1 MIQDPFGIF
10 LALAAA
16 VFLAVWLEGR
26 YRFFRAM
33 SAGLMCLVFGMVL
46 SNSGLLPGDAE
57 AYYQLGNIWVN
68 AAIVLVLLNVDLRTV
83 RDAGKTMLG
92 AFGLGALGTM
102 LGTTLATLLLA
113 GAIGPEAWK
122 LTGQFTGTYI
132 GGGANFYALAS
143 AFGTDPNIMSGA
155 VAADVI
161 VTGCWLATCLI
172 IPALLYGGKGLD
184 PVRRGDAPMTL
195 EQRLKESGESLRMMD
210 FFGLSA
216 ITLGAMVAARLA
228 EAVVPAIPAV
238 LWLTT
243 IALVLG
249 HTPPVRKLRGA
260 PVLGNSLLYLFLA
273 GNGAQSLVSEM
284 LAAGPALF
292 LFALITVA
300 THGLVIFGVGRLLKL
315 RRGHPGGGLPGQH
328 RRRRLGGGDRL
339 RPRLRGQAAPRDR
352 GRACRLRGRELPRV
366 RDGNAGA
373 HAARGMR
380 GPGTP
385 ASPPGGGLQTGT
397 AARSAARSHIANREE
412 ARGRLGTPTSGRHR
426 AGARNQRR

>member
-1 MIQDPFGIF
+1 MIQDPFGVF
-10 LALAAA
+10 LALAGA

-33 SAGLMCLVFGMVL
+33 SAGLMCLVFGMIL

-68 AAIVLVLLNVDLRTV
+68 AAIVLVLLNVDLRTLLA
-83 RDAGKTMLG
+83 AGKPMLG
-92 AFGLGALGTM
+92 AFGIGAAGTM
-102 LGTTLATLLLA
+102 LGTAVATFLLA
-113 GAIGPEAWK
+113 GAIGPETWK

-143 AFGTDPNIMSGA
+143 AFGTDPSIMSGA

-161 VTGCWLATCLI
+161 VTACWLATCLI

-184 PVRRGDAPMTL
+184 PVRKGDAPMTL

-216 ITLGAMVAARLA
+216 ITLGAMVAAQFLGA
-228 EAVVPAIPAV
+228 AVPAVPAV
-238 LWLTT
+238 LWLTS

-284 LAAGPALF
+284 LAYGPSLF
-292 LFALITVA
+292 FYALITVGI
-300 THGLVIFGVGRLLKL
+300 HGLVIFGIGRLLRFDAGTLVVASQANIGGAASAVAIATARGYGDKL
-315 RRGHPGGGLPGQH
+315 LPGIAVA
-328 RRRRLGGGDRL
+328 LGGY
-339 RPRLRGQAAPRDR
+339 AF
-352 GRACRLRGRELPRV
+352 
-366 RDGNAGA
+366 GNYLGFGMGTM
-373 HAARGMR
+373 AR
-380 GPGTP
+380 TLL
-385 ASPPGGGLQTGT
+385 GG
-397 AARSAARSHIANREE
+397 
-412 ARGRLGTPTSGRHR
+412 
-426 AGARNQRR
+426 

>member
-16 VFLAVWLEGR
+16 VFLAVWLER
-26 YRFFRAM
+26 QYRFFRTM
-33 SAGLMCLVFGMVL
+33 SAALMCLVFGMIL

-83 RDAGKTMLG
+83 LNAGKAMLG

-102 LGTTLATLLLA
+102 LGTTLSFLLLS
-113 GAIGPEAWK
+113 GAVGPEAWK

-161 VTGCWLATCLI
+161 VTGCWLATCLV
-172 IPALLYGGKGLD
+172 IPALLRGGKTLD
-184 PVRRGDAPMTL
+184 PIRGKGPMTL
-195 EQRLKESGESLRMMD
+195 EQRLKESGESLRMLD

-216 ITLGAMVAARLA
+216 ITLGAMVAARLLA
-228 EAVVPAIPAV
+228 AAVPWIPAV

-243 IALVLG
+243 IALILG
-249 HTPPVRKLRGA
+249 HTPAVRKLRGA

-284 LAAGPALF
+284 LAYGPSLF
-292 LFALITVA
+292 LFALVTVA
-300 THGLVIFGVGRLLKL
+300 THGIVIFGLGLLLKFDAGTL
-315 RRGHPGGGLPGQH
+315 VVASQANIGGAASAVAISTARGYGDKLLPGIAVALAGYAVGNYLGFGMGTMA
-328 RRRRLGGGDRL
+328 RAFLGG
-339 RPRLRGQAAPRDR
+339 
-352 GRACRLRGRELPRV
+352 
-366 RDGNAGA
+366 
-373 HAARGMR
+373 
-380 GPGTP
+380 
-385 ASPPGGGLQTGT
+385 
-397 AARSAARSHIANREE
+397 
-412 ARGRLGTPTSGRHR
+412 
-426 AGARNQRR
+426 

>member
-16 VFLAVWLEGR
+16 VFLAVWLER
-26 YRFFRAM
+26 SYRFFRTM
-33 SAGLMCLVFGMVL
+33 SAALMCLVFGMIL

-83 RDAGKTMLG
+83 LDAGKTMLG

-102 LGTTLATLLLA
+102 LGTTLSFALLSDA
-113 GAIGPEAWK
+113 VGPEAWK

-161 VTGCWLATCLI
+161 VTGCWLATCLV
-172 IPALLYGGKGLD
+172 IPALLRGGKTLD
-184 PVRRGDAPMTL
+184 PIRDKGPMTL
-195 EQRLKESGESLRMMD
+195 EQRLKESGESLRMLD

-216 ITLGAMVAARLA
+216 ITLGAMVAARLLA
-228 EAVVPAIPAV
+228 AAVPWIPAV

-243 IALVLG
+243 IALILG

-284 LAAGPALF
+284 LAYGPSLF
-292 LFALITVA
+292 LFALVTVA
-300 THGLVIFGVGRLLKL
+300 THGIVIFGLGLLLKFDAGTL
-315 RRGHPGGGLPGQH
+315 VVASQANIGGAASAVAISTARGYGDKLLPGIAVALAGYAVGNYLGFGMGTMA
-328 RRRRLGGGDRL
+328 RAFLGG
-339 RPRLRGQAAPRDR
+339 
-352 GRACRLRGRELPRV
+352 
-366 RDGNAGA
+366 
-373 HAARGMR
+373 
-380 GPGTP
+380 
-385 ASPPGGGLQTGT
+385 
-397 AARSAARSHIANREE
+397 
-412 ARGRLGTPTSGRHR
+412 
-426 AGARNQRR
+426 

>member
-33 SAGLMCLVFGMVL
+33 SAGLMCLVFGMIL
-46 SNSGLLPGDAE
+46 SNSGLLPGDAD

-68 AAIVLVLLNVDLRTV
+68 AAIVLVLLNVDLRSLLA
-83 RDAGKTMLG
+83 AGKPMLG
-92 AFGLGALGTM
+92 AFGLGAVGTM
-102 LGTTLATLLLA
+102 LGTAIATFLLA
-113 GAIGPEAWK
+113 GAIGPETWK

-184 PVRRGDAPMTL
+184 PVRKGDAPMTL

-210 FFGLSA
+210 FFGLAA
-216 ITLGAMVAARLA
+216 ITLGAMMAAPLLSA
-228 EAVVPAIPAV
+228 AVPAVPAV

-249 HTPPVRKLRGA
+249 HTPAVRKLRGA

-284 LAAGPALF
+284 LAYGPALF
-292 LFALITVA
+292 FYALITVG
-300 THGLVIFGVGRLLKL
+300 THGLVIFGIGRLLRFDAGTLVVASQANIGGAASAVAIATARGYGDKL
-315 RRGHPGGGLPGQH
+315 LPGIVVA
-328 RRRRLGGGDRL
+328 LGGYAFGNYL
-339 RPRLRGQAAPRDR
+339 GFGMGTMA
-352 GRACRLRGRELPRV
+352 RALL
-366 RDGNAGA
+366 
-373 HAARGMR
+373 
-380 GPGTP
+380 
-385 ASPPGGGLQTGT
+385 GG
-397 AARSAARSHIANREE
+397 
-412 ARGRLGTPTSGRHR
+412 
-426 AGARNQRR
+426 

>member
-1 MIQDPFGIF
+1 MIQDPFGVF
-10 LALAAA
+10 LALAGA

-33 SAGLMCLVFGMVL
+33 SAGLMCLVFGMIL

-68 AAIVLVLLNVDLRTV
+68 AAIVLVLLNVDLRTLLA
-83 RDAGKTMLG
+83 AGKPMLG
-92 AFGLGALGTM
+92 AFGIGAVGTM
-102 LGTTLATLLLA
+102 LGTAIATFLLA
-113 GAIGPEAWK
+113 GAIGPETWK

-161 VTGCWLATCLI
+161 VTACWLATCLI

-184 PVRRGDAPMTL
+184 PVRKGDAPMTL

-216 ITLGAMVAARLA
+216 ITLGAMAAAQFLGA
-228 EAVVPAIPAV
+228 AVPAVPAV

-284 LAAGPALF
+284 LAYGPSLF
-292 LFALITVA
+292 FYALITVGV
-300 THGLVIFGVGRLLKL
+300 HGLVIFGIGRLLRFDAGTLVVASQANIGGAASAVAIATARGYGDKL
-315 RRGHPGGGLPGQH
+315 LPGIAVA
-328 RRRRLGGGDRL
+328 LGGY
-339 RPRLRGQAAPRDR
+339 AF
-352 GRACRLRGRELPRV
+352 
-366 RDGNAGA
+366 GNYLGFGMGTM
-373 HAARGMR
+373 AR
-380 GPGTP
+380 TLL
-385 ASPPGGGLQTGT
+385 GG
-397 AARSAARSHIANREE
+397 
-412 ARGRLGTPTSGRHR
+412 
-426 AGARNQRR
+426 

>member
-83 RDAGKTMLG
+83 RDAGKSMLG

-102 LGTTLATLLLA
+102 LGTMVAFLLLSDA
-113 GAIGPEAWK
+113 VGGEAWK

-132 GGGANFYALAS
+132 GGGANFYALAG
-143 AFGTDPNIMSGA
+143 AFGTDPNVMSAA

-161 VTGCWLATCLI
+161 VTVAWLATCLI
-172 IPALLYGGKGLD
+172 VPALLYGGQLD

-210 FFGLSA
+210 FFGLAA

-228 EAVVPAIPAV
+228 EAAVPAVPAV

-249 HTPPVRKLRGA
+249 HTAPVRKLRGA

-292 LFALITVA
+292 LFALTTV
-300 THGLVIFGVGRLLKL
+300 TIHGLVIFGVGRLLKFDAGTL
-315 RRGHPGGGLPGQH
+315 VVASQANIGGAASAVAIATARGYGDKLLPGIAVALAGYAVGNYLGFGMGTLA
-328 RRRRLGGGDRL
+328 RTMLGG
-339 RPRLRGQAAPRDR
+339 
-352 GRACRLRGRELPRV
+352 
-366 RDGNAGA
+366 
-373 HAARGMR
+373 
-380 GPGTP
+380 
-385 ASPPGGGLQTGT
+385 
-397 AARSAARSHIANREE
+397 
-412 ARGRLGTPTSGRHR
+412 
-426 AGARNQRR
+426 

>member
-26 YRFFRAM
+26 YRFFRSM

-68 AAIVLVLLNVDLRTV
+68 AAIVLVLLNVDLRTI
-83 RDAGKTMLG
+83 RDAGKSMLG

-102 LGTTLATLLLA
+102 LGTLVAFFLLS
-113 GAIGPEAWK
+113 GSVGGEAWK

-143 AFGTDPNIMSGA
+143 AFGTDPNVMSAA

-161 VTGCWLATCLI
+161 VTVAWLATCLI
-172 IPALLYGGKGLD
+172 VPALLYGGKELD
-184 PVRRGDAPMTL
+184 PVRPGDAPMTL

-210 FFGLSA
+210 FFGLAA

-228 EAVVPAIPAV
+228 EAAVPAVPAV

-249 HTPPVRKLRGA
+249 HTAPVRKLRGA

-292 LFALITVA
+292 LFALTTVA
-300 THGLVIFGVGRLLKL
+300 IHGLVIFGVGRLLKFDAGTL
-315 RRGHPGGGLPGQH
+315 VVASQANIGGAASAVAIASARGYGDKLLPGIAVALAGYAVGNYLGFGMGTLA
-328 RRRRLGGGDRL
+328 RTMLGG
-339 RPRLRGQAAPRDR
+339 
-352 GRACRLRGRELPRV
+352 
-366 RDGNAGA
+366 
-373 HAARGMR
+373 
-380 GPGTP
+380 
-385 ASPPGGGLQTGT
+385 
-397 AARSAARSHIANREE
+397 
-412 ARGRLGTPTSGRHR
+412 
-426 AGARNQRR
+426 

>member
-33 SAGLMCLVFGMVL
+33 SAGLMCLVFGMIL
-46 SNSGLLPGDAE
+46 SNSGLLPGDAD

-68 AAIVLVLLNVDLRTV
+68 AAIVLVLLNVDLRSLLA
-83 RDAGKTMLG
+83 AGKPMLG
-92 AFGLGALGTM
+92 AFGLGAVGTM
-102 LGTTLATLLLA
+102 LGTAIATFLLA
-113 GAIGPEAWK
+113 GAIGPETWK

-184 PVRRGDAPMTL
+184 PVRKGDAPMTL

-210 FFGLSA
+210 FFGLAA
-216 ITLGAMVAARLA
+216 ITLGAMMAAPLLSA
-228 EAVVPAIPAV
+228 AVPAVPAV

-249 HTPPVRKLRGA
+249 HTPVVRKLRGA

-284 LAAGPALF
+284 LAYGPALF
-292 LFALITVA
+292 FYALITVA
-300 THGLVIFGVGRLLKL
+300 THGLVIFGIGRLLRFDAGTLVVASQANVGGAASAVAIATARGYGDKL
-315 RRGHPGGGLPGQH
+315 LPGIVVA
-328 RRRRLGGGDRL
+328 LGGY
-339 RPRLRGQAAPRDR
+339 AF
-352 GRACRLRGRELPRV
+352 
-366 RDGNAGA
+366 GNYLGFGMGTL
-373 HAARGMR
+373 AR
-380 GPGTP
+380 TLL
-385 ASPPGGGLQTGT
+385 GG
-397 AARSAARSHIANREE
+397 
-412 ARGRLGTPTSGRHR
+412 
-426 AGARNQRR
+426 

>member
-16 VFLAVWLEGR
+16 VFLAVWLER
-26 YRFFRAM
+26 QYRFFRTM
-33 SAGLMCLVFGMVL
+33 SAALMCLVFGMIL

-83 RDAGKTMLG
+83 LNAGKAMLG

-102 LGTTLATLLLA
+102 LGTTLSFLLLS
-113 GAIGPEAWK
+113 GAVGPEAWK

-161 VTGCWLATCLI
+161 VTGCWLATCLV
-172 IPALLYGGKGLD
+172 IPALLRGGKTLE
-184 PVRRGDAPMTL
+184 PIRGKGPMTL
-195 EQRLKESGESLRMMD
+195 EQRLKESGESLRMLD

-216 ITLGAMVAARLA
+216 ITLGAMVAARLLA
-228 EAVVPAIPAV
+228 AAVPWIPAV

-243 IALVLG
+243 IALILG
-249 HTPPVRKLRGA
+249 HTPAVRKLRGA

-284 LAAGPALF
+284 LAYGPSLF
-292 LFALITVA
+292 LFALVTVA
-300 THGLVIFGVGRLLKL
+300 THGIVIFGLGLLLKFDAGTL
-315 RRGHPGGGLPGQH
+315 VVASQANIGGAASAVAISTARGYGDKLLPGIAVALAGYAVGNYLGFGMGTMA
-328 RRRRLGGGDRL
+328 RAFLGG
-339 RPRLRGQAAPRDR
+339 
-352 GRACRLRGRELPRV
+352 
-366 RDGNAGA
+366 
-373 HAARGMR
+373 
-380 GPGTP
+380 
-385 ASPPGGGLQTGT
+385 
-397 AARSAARSHIANREE
+397 
-412 ARGRLGTPTSGRHR
+412 
-426 AGARNQRR
+426 

>member
-1 MIQDPFGIF
+1 MIQDPFGVF
-10 LALAAA
+10 LALAGA

-33 SAGLMCLVFGMVL
+33 SAGLMCLVFGMIL

-68 AAIVLVLLNVDLRTV
+68 AAIVLVLLNVDLRTLLA
-83 RDAGKTMLG
+83 AGKPMLG
-92 AFGLGALGTM
+92 AFGIGAVGTM
-102 LGTTLATLLLA
+102 LGTATATFLLA
-113 GAIGPEAWK
+113 GAIGPETWK

-161 VTGCWLATCLI
+161 VTACWLATCLV
-172 IPALLYGGKGLD
+172 IPALLYGGKGLS
-184 PVRRGDAPMTL
+184 PVRKGDAPMTL

-210 FFGLSA
+210 FFGLAA
-216 ITLGAMVAARLA
+216 ITLGAMGAARLLA
-228 EAVVPAIPAV
+228 AAVPVIPAV

-284 LAAGPALF
+284 LAYGPSLF
-292 LFALITVA
+292 FYALITVG
-300 THGLVIFGVGRLLKL
+300 THGLVIFGIGRLLRFDAGTLVVASQANIGGAASAVAIATARGYGDKL
-315 RRGHPGGGLPGQH
+315 LPGIAVA
-328 RRRRLGGGDRL
+328 LGGY
-339 RPRLRGQAAPRDR
+339 AF
-352 GRACRLRGRELPRV
+352 
-366 RDGNAGA
+366 GNYLGFGMGTM
-373 HAARGMR
+373 AR
-380 GPGTP
+380 TLL
-385 ASPPGGGLQTGT
+385 GG
-397 AARSAARSHIANREE
+397 
-412 ARGRLGTPTSGRHR
+412 
-426 AGARNQRR
+426 

>member
-16 VFLAVWLEGR
+16 VFLAVWLER
-26 YRFFRAM
+26 SYRFFRTM
-33 SAGLMCLVFGMVL
+33 SAALMCLVFGMIL

-83 RDAGKTMLG
+83 LDAGKTMLG

-102 LGTTLATLLLA
+102 LGTTLSFALLA
-113 GAIGPEAWK
+113 DAVGPEAWK

-161 VTGCWLATCLI
+161 VTGCWLATCLV
-172 IPALLYGGKGLD
+172 IPALLRGGKTLD
-184 PVRRGDAPMTL
+184 PIRGKGPMTL
-195 EQRLKESGESLRMMD
+195 EQRLKESGESLRMLD

-216 ITLGAMVAARLA
+216 ITLGAMVAARLLA
-228 EAVVPAIPAV
+228 AAVPWIPAV

-243 IALVLG
+243 IALILG

-284 LAAGPALF
+284 LAYGPSLF
-292 LFALITVA
+292 LFALVTVA
-300 THGLVIFGVGRLLKL
+300 THGIVIFGLGLLLKFDAGTL
-315 RRGHPGGGLPGQH
+315 VVASQANIGGAASAVAISTARGYGDKLLPGIAVALAGYAVGNYLGFGMGTMA
-328 RRRRLGGGDRL
+328 RALLGG
-339 RPRLRGQAAPRDR
+339 
-352 GRACRLRGRELPRV
+352 
-366 RDGNAGA
+366 
-373 HAARGMR
+373 
-380 GPGTP
+380 
-385 ASPPGGGLQTGT
+385 
-397 AARSAARSHIANREE
+397 
-412 ARGRLGTPTSGRHR
+412 
-426 AGARNQRR
+426 

>member
-1 MIQDPFGIF
+1 VIQDPFGVF
-10 LALAAA
+10 LALAGA

-33 SAGLMCLVFGMVL
+33 SAGLMCLVFGMIL

-68 AAIVLVLLNVDLRTV
+68 AAIVLVLLNVDLRTLLA
-83 RDAGKTMLG
+83 AGKPMLG
-92 AFGLGALGTM
+92 AFGIGAAGTM
-102 LGTTLATLLLA
+102 LGTAVATFLLA
-113 GAIGPEAWK
+113 GAIGPETWK

-132 GGGANFYALAS
+132 GGGANFYALAG

-161 VTGCWLATCLI
+161 VTACWLATCLV

-184 PVRRGDAPMTL
+184 PVRKGDAPLTL

-216 ITLGAMVAARLA
+216 ITLGAMVAARLLA
-228 EAVVPAIPAV
+228 AAVPVVPAV

-284 LAAGPALF
+284 LAYGPSLF
-292 LFALITVA
+292 FYALITVGV
-300 THGLVIFGVGRLLKL
+300 HGLVIFGIGRLLRFDAGTLVVASQANIGGAASAVAIATARGYGDKL
-315 RRGHPGGGLPGQH
+315 LPGIAVA
-328 RRRRLGGGDRL
+328 LGGY
-339 RPRLRGQAAPRDR
+339 AF
-352 GRACRLRGRELPRV
+352 
-366 RDGNAGA
+366 GNYLGFGMGTM
-373 HAARGMR
+373 AR
-380 GPGTP
+380 TLL
-385 ASPPGGGLQTGT
+385 GG
-397 AARSAARSHIANREE
+397 
-412 ARGRLGTPTSGRHR
+412 
-426 AGARNQRR
+426 

>member
-1 MIQDPFGIF
+1 MIQDPFGVF
-10 LALAAA
+10 LALAGA

-33 SAGLMCLVFGMVL
+33 SAGLMCLVFGMIL

-68 AAIVLVLLNVDLRTV
+68 AAIVLVLLNVDLRTLLA
-83 RDAGKTMLG
+83 AGKPMLG
-92 AFGLGALGTM
+92 AFGIGAVGTM
-102 LGTTLATLLLA
+102 LGTAIATFLLA
-113 GAIGPEAWK
+113 GAIGPETWK

-161 VTGCWLATCLI
+161 VTACWLATCLV

-184 PVRRGDAPMTL
+184 PVRKGDAPLTL

-216 ITLGAMVAARLA
+216 ITLGAMVAAQLLA
-228 EAVVPAIPAV
+228 AAVPVVPAV

-284 LAAGPALF
+284 LAYGPSLF
-292 LFALITVA
+292 FYALITVGI
-300 THGLVIFGVGRLLKL
+300 HGLVIFGIGRLLRFDAGTLVVASQANIGGAASAVAIATARGYGDKL
-315 RRGHPGGGLPGQH
+315 LPGIAVA
-328 RRRRLGGGDRL
+328 LGGY
-339 RPRLRGQAAPRDR
+339 AF
-352 GRACRLRGRELPRV
+352 
-366 RDGNAGA
+366 GNYLGFGMGTM
-373 HAARGMR
+373 AR
-380 GPGTP
+380 TFL
-385 ASPPGGGLQTGT
+385 GG
-397 AARSAARSHIANREE
+397 
-412 ARGRLGTPTSGRHR
+412 
-426 AGARNQRR
+426 

>member
-1 MIQDPFGIF
+1 MIQDPFGVF
-10 LALAAA
+10 LALAGA

-33 SAGLMCLVFGMVL
+33 SAGLMCLVFGMIL

-68 AAIVLVLLNVDLRTV
+68 AAIVLVLLNVDLRTLLA
-83 RDAGKTMLG
+83 AGKPMLG
-92 AFGLGALGTM
+92 AFGIGAAGTM
-102 LGTTLATLLLA
+102 LGTAVATFLLA
-113 GAIGPEAWK
+113 GAIGPETWK

-132 GGGANFYALAS
+132 GGGANFYALAG

-161 VTGCWLATCLI
+161 VTACWLATCLV

-184 PVRRGDAPMTL
+184 PVRKGDAPLTL

-216 ITLGAMVAARLA
+216 ITLGAMVAARLLA
-228 EAVVPAIPAV
+228 AAVPVVPAV

-284 LAAGPALF
+284 LAYGPSLF
-292 LFALITVA
+292 FYALITVGI
-300 THGLVIFGVGRLLKL
+300 HGLVIFGIGRLLRFDAGTLVVASQANIGGAASAVAIATARGYGDKL
-315 RRGHPGGGLPGQH
+315 LPGIAVA
-328 RRRRLGGGDRL
+328 LGGY
-339 RPRLRGQAAPRDR
+339 AF
-352 GRACRLRGRELPRV
+352 
-366 RDGNAGA
+366 GNYLGFGMGTM
-373 HAARGMR
+373 AR
-380 GPGTP
+380 TLL
-385 ASPPGGGLQTGT
+385 GG
-397 AARSAARSHIANREE
+397 
-412 ARGRLGTPTSGRHR
+412 
-426 AGARNQRR
+426 

>member
-16 VFLAVWLEGR
+16 VFLAVWLESR
-26 YRFFRAM
+26 FRFFRAM
-33 SAGLMCLVFGMVL
+33 SAGLMCLLFGMVL

-83 RDAGKTMLG
+83 RDAGKSMLG
-92 AFGLGALGTM
+92 AFGLGAIGTM
-102 LGTTLATLLLA
+102 TGTAIATLLLA
-113 GAIGPEAWK
+113 GAIGPETWK

-161 VTGCWLATCLI
+161 VTACWLATCLV
-172 IPALLYGGKGLD
+172 IPVLLRGRGSGTAGNVAPSAPRKG
-184 PVRRGDAPMTL
+184 PMTL

-210 FFGLSA
+210 FFGLAA
-216 ITLGAMVAARLA
+216 ITLGAMAAARLLA
-228 EAVVPAIPAV
+228 AALPVIPAV

-249 HTPPVRKLRGA
+249 HTAPVRKLRGA

-284 LAAGPALF
+284 LAHGPALF
-292 LFALITVA
+292 FYALITVG
-300 THGLVIFGVGRLLKL
+300 THGLVIFGVGRLLRFDAGTL
-315 RRGHPGGGLPGQH
+315 VVASQANIGGAASAVAIATARGY
-328 RRRRLGGGDRL
+328 GDRL
-339 RPRLRGQAAPRDR
+339 LPGIAVALAGYAVGNYLGFGMGTVA
-352 GRACRLRGRELPRV
+352 RALL
-366 RDGNAGA
+366 
-373 HAARGMR
+373 
-380 GPGTP
+380 
-385 ASPPGGGLQTGT
+385 GG
-397 AARSAARSHIANREE
+397 
-412 ARGRLGTPTSGRHR
+412 
-426 AGARNQRR
+426 

>member
-10 LALAAA
+10 LALAAT
-16 VFLAVWLEGR
+16 VFLAVWLEKR

-33 SAGLMCLVFGMVL
+33 SAGLMCLVFGMIL

-68 AAIVLVLLNVDLRTV
+68 AAIVLVLLNVDLRSLLA
-83 RDAGKTMLG
+83 AGKPMLG
-92 AFGLGALGTM
+92 AFGIGAAGTM
-102 LGTTLATLLLA
+102 LGTAIATFLLA
-113 GAIGPEAWK
+113 GAIGPETWK

-161 VTGCWLATCLI
+161 VTACWLATCLI
-172 IPALLYGGKGLD
+172 IPALLYGGKGLS
-184 PVRRGDAPMTL
+184 PVRKGDAPMTL

-210 FFGLSA
+210 FFGLAA
-216 ITLGAMVAARLA
+216 ITLGAMMAAPLLSA
-228 EAVVPAIPAV
+228 AVPAVPAV

-249 HTPPVRKLRGA
+249 HTPAVRRLRGA

-284 LAAGPALF
+284 LAYGPSLF
-292 LFALITVA
+292 LYALITVGV
-300 THGLVIFGVGRLLKL
+300 HGLVIFGIGRLLRFDAGTLVVASQANIGGAASAVAIATARGYGDKL
-315 RRGHPGGGLPGQH
+315 LPGIVVA
-328 RRRRLGGGDRL
+328 LGGY
-339 RPRLRGQAAPRDR
+339 AF
-352 GRACRLRGRELPRV
+352 
-366 RDGNAGA
+366 GNYLGFGMGTL
-373 HAARGMR
+373 AR
-380 GPGTP
+380 TLL
-385 ASPPGGGLQTGT
+385 GG
-397 AARSAARSHIANREE
+397 
-412 ARGRLGTPTSGRHR
+412 
-426 AGARNQRR
+426 

>member
-1 MIQDPFGIF
+1 MIQDPFGVF
-10 LALAAA
+10 LALAGA

-33 SAGLMCLVFGMVL
+33 SAGLMCLVFGMIL

-68 AAIVLVLLNVDLRTV
+68 AAIVLVLLNVDLRSLLA
-83 RDAGKTMLG
+83 AGKPMLG
-92 AFGLGALGTM
+92 AFGIGAAGTM
-102 LGTTLATLLLA
+102 LGTATATFLLA
-113 GAIGPEAWK
+113 SAIGPETWK

-161 VTGCWLATCLI
+161 VTACWLATCLVV
-172 IPALLYGGKGLD
+172 PALLRGGKGLD
-184 PVRRGDAPMTL
+184 PVREGDAPVTL

-210 FFGLSA
+210 FFGLAA
-216 ITLGAMVAARLA
+216 ITLGAMVAARLLA
-228 EAVVPAIPAV
+228 AAVPVIPAV

-249 HTPPVRKLRGA
+249 HTAPIRKLRGA

-284 LAAGPALF
+284 LAYGPSLF
-292 LFALITVA
+292 LYALITVGV
-300 THGLVIFGVGRLLKL
+300 HGLVIFGIGRLLRFDAGTLVVASQANVGGAASAVAIATARGYGDKL
-315 RRGHPGGGLPGQH
+315 LPGIVVA
-328 RRRRLGGGDRL
+328 LGGYAFGNYL
-339 RPRLRGQAAPRDR
+339 GFGMGTVA
-352 GRACRLRGRELPRV
+352 RALL
-366 RDGNAGA
+366 
-373 HAARGMR
+373 
-380 GPGTP
+380 
-385 ASPPGGGLQTGT
+385 GG
-397 AARSAARSHIANREE
+397 
-412 ARGRLGTPTSGRHR
+412 
-426 AGARNQRR
+426 